1 MNDLNKSLAALGL
14 NKKEIE
20 RFLIIYN
27 RAVEL
32 RVPYPLY
39 YSFLKLKT

>member
-1 MNDLNKSLAALGL
+1 MNDINKSLVALGL

-20 RFLIIYN
+20 RVLIIYN

-32 RVPYPLY
+32 GFPYPLY